1 MGSKKVSDLIIDKF
15 AENIEKDDLFENISE
30 ELVTMLKERKHSK
43 DEIENLLKKKQDE
56 NTGIRY

>member
-30 ELVTMLKERKHSK
+30 ELVTMFKERKHSK